1 MLNKIHVQPLG
12 WLERIADV
20 LMLPI
25 MYIIS
30 GTFRETPQQTHRW
43 NNTKLKSGQ
52 VAHLKDDMQVFCEG
66 NKSAGARFW
75 LKMPFF
81 HIPLLGGWKDYV
93 VLQPTHVDQEW
104 HIGWLAHDVAGVS
117 RIKVRGPV
125 RLLLGPG
132 DVSFFGVNSE
142 GDQLKLQ
149 EISRGRIGD
158 GGEYSKTPL
167 L

>member
-1 MLNKIHVQPLG
+1 MSNKIHVQPLG
-12 WLERIADV
+12 WLERFADV
-20 LMLPI
+20 LMFPI

-30 GTFRETPQQTHRW
+30 GTFNEAPQQTHRW
-43 NNTKLKSGQ
+43 NNTKLKSEQ
-52 VAHLKDDMQVFCEG
+52 IAHLRDDMKVFCEG
-66 NKSAGARFW
+66 IKSAGVRFW

-93 VLQPTHVDQEW
+93 VLQPVDPTREW
-104 HIGWLAHDVAGVS
+104 HVGWIADDVAGVS

-142 GDQLKLQ
+142 GDQIQLH

-158 GGEYSKTPL
+158 GGKYSKTPL